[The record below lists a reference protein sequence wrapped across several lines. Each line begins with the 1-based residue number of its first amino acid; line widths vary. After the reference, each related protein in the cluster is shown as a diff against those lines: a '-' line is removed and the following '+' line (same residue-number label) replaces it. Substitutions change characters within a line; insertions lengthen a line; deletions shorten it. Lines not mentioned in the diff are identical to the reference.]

1 MNAPV
6 DSTLD
11 SLISRLADG
20 DRAAFTQAFKLLW
33 PPTLRLCTSM
43 LKNDAD
49 AADAAQQAM
58 EKILAR
64 SAEYD
69 RARAA
74 MPWALGIA
82 AWECRTIARKRSRRG
97 EEPEEAA
104 SEVAC
109 SATEENLIRRDLA
122 QAAMETMGQLS
133 ELDRETLL
141 STFLDEGSA
150 SASPT
155 LRKRKERAV
164 DRLRTLFKRLYG
176 ID

>member
-6 DSTLD
+6 DNALD

-20 DRAAFTQAFKLLW
+20 DRAAFTAAFKILW

-58 EKILAR
+58 ESILAR
-64 SAEYD
+64 SSEYD
-69 RARAA
+69 RARPA

-82 AWECRTIARKRSRRG
+82 AWQCRTLARKRSRRR
-97 EEPEEAA
+97 EEPEEMVSEHPLAA
-104 SEVAC
+104 A
-109 SATEENLIRRDLA
+109 EELLIERDLA
-122 QAAMETMGQLS
+122 RAAFAALGQLS

-141 STFLDEGSA
+141 STFLDEGGVGSG
-150 SASPT
+150 PT

-164 DRLRTLFKRLYG
+164 DRLRTMFKRLYG